1 MNAWSL
7 EFSFRVDADNGV
19 IYAKIHGMWKAETA
33 RSYHEEF
40 KAEVAPLLGGPWA
53 KLIDLSNWRTSYPEV
68 NAIIGRH
75 MAWSQQNG
83 CVLSIYVLNNPS
95 TFRQLNQMFSK
106 GGIKEVALTFRTMAE
121 AEKHIKENWMNRR
134 GTGPVQPRDIC

>member
-7 EFSFRVDADNGV
+7 EFSFRVDVESAV
-19 IYAKIHGMWKAETA
+19 IYAKVHGMWKADTA
-33 RSYHEEF
+33 RSYMEEF
-40 KAEVAPLLGGPWA
+40 KNEVTPLLGKPWA
-53 KLIDLSNWRTSYPEV
+53 KLIDLTNWRTSYPEV
-68 NAIIGRH
+68 NAIIGKH
-75 MAWSQQNG
+75 MAWSLQNG

-121 AEKHIKENWMNRR
+121 AEKHIKENW
-134 GTGPVQPRDIC
+134 TGRQGAGPAQPRDVC